1 MSRFAG
7 QSKFFGGGD
16 DSSSEEQSQSSDEEN
31 EADQAAVQRNKV
43 SKYMMDSDAEE
54 DEEQRQMKS
63 AKTKKVEALDKIVND
78 LRKYANIGDFNALD
92 NSFGQLETEIA
103 KSASALFEEN
113 GDKLPVSVLKMLI
126 LVEDT
131 VNEVTNA

>member
-1 MSRFAG
+1 
-7 QSKFFGGGD
+7 
-16 DSSSEEQSQSSDEEN
+16 
-31 EADQAAVQRNKV
+31 
-43 SKYMMDSDAEE
+43 MMDSDAEE

-63 AKTKKVEALDKIVND
+63 AKTKKVEALDKIVSD
-78 LRKYANIGDFNALD
+78 LRKHANIGDFNALD

-131 VNEVTNA
+131 VNEVTNAQKKKMSKVNATSYNRIK